1 VRVACPRKQR
11 RRPATMAQR
20 VCDLKSCTGRSA
32 KRVVALTGAAVRDIG
47 NIWGFHSVTLYTA
60 PLSDDDEKQLRQ
72 IVVLEVRCV
81 DGKSGEHPLLQ
92 LEYDPDKG
100 VTHERVDTFNVQMA
114 EKVAEHQF
122 SVPLYSHRIAD
133 LLQQW
138 LDTPPDDPYQAMAEF
153 PEAII
158 DACGQGAVMEKHFE
172 EAKQKIKE
180 WREEEKKKERE
191 RQLAALTVAAS
202 VLMCNIQ

>member
-1 VRVACPRKQR
+1 
-11 RRPATMAQR
+11 
-20 VCDLKSCTGRSA
+20 
-32 KRVVALTGAAVRDIG
+32 
-47 NIWGFHSVTLYTA
+47 
-60 PLSDDDEKQLRQ
+60 
-72 IVVLEVRCV
+72 
-81 DGKSGEHPLLQ
+81 
-92 LEYDPDKG
+92 
-100 VTHERVDTFNVQMA
+100 MA

-172 EAKQKIKE
+172 ELRRLRISAECRRCRPISGGSDLAKSGGGE
-180 WREEEKKKERE
+180 VGG
-191 RQLAALTVAAS
+191 LF
-202 VLMCNIQ
+202 VL